1 MKFLHVQ
8 HSQAVDSGTRRAGT
22 AVRTLNQCFK
32 VTELLYRRIY
42 QNGTRAT
49 DSFT

>member
-1 MKFLHVQ
+1 MQ
-8 HSQAVDSGTRRAGT
+8 HSQAVDSGTRSAGT

-32 VTELLYRRIY
+32 VTVLLYRRIY
-42 QNGTRAT
+42 QNGAWAT